1 MTREHPFLFH
11 SSQQLPS
18 IGRRPLTSTCPLLPE
33 LQMYIT
39 TRCIALNV
47 KVPGNRQKQ
56 LMQTCVFKNALVCDG
71 LNIVRIASICG
82 INHSMAAVD
91 ILILISSLS
100 MFGLPGIV
108 SYAIQVMNWTPP
120 AISEPINYSFIPY
133 LRF

>member
-33 LQMYIT
+33 LQMYKDT

-71 LNIVRIASICG
+71 LNIVRIASVLG

-120 AISEPINYSFIPY
+120 AISEPINYSIP
-133 LRF
+133 LP